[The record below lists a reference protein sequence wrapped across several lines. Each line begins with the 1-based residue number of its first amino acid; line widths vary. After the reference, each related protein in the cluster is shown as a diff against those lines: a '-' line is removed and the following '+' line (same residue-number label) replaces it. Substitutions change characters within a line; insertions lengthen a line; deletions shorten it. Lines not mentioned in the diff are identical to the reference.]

1 LPDRAEHD
9 PVIQTSQDGQLLR
22 VDVEHLR
29 GVPVVRVTGEIDMS
43 TASALGERLS
53 GAFEDAAGDAS
64 PDAPRPV
71 VVDLSGVGFLGSVG
85 LALLVEYRER
95 GIDRGTPMNLVVS
108 SRAVLRSLQATQL
121 DALLAIHPTLD
132 DALAVVSGS

>member
-1 LPDRAEHD
+1 MPDRAEHAR
-9 PVIQTSQDGQLLR
+9 VIQTTPDVQLLR
-22 VDVEHLR
+22 VDVDHPR
-29 GVPVVRVTGEIDMS
+29 GVPVVRVVGEIDMS
-43 TASALGERLS
+43 TASTLGERLS
-53 GAFEDAAGDAS
+53 AAFEDAAADAS
-64 PDAPRPV
+64 PEAPRPV

-121 DALLAIHPTLD
+121 DALLAVHPTLD
-132 DALAVVSGS
+132 DALSAVSGS